1 MSAAAQFHPASPHMF
16 SRPGRQFS
24 SKLQLKSL
32 SLASHPPRSKS
43 HPVLLPPDQLIAR
56 LDEQDK
62 EFPASKRAKARVTIQ
77 ASQLFQTQSR
87 QDYYQATVRA
97 I

>member
-1 MSAAAQFHPASPHMF
+1 MSASAQFHPESPHMF
-16 SRPGRQFS
+16 SRPGRQFA

-32 SLASHPPRSKS
+32 SLAHPPRSKS

-56 LDEQDK
+56 LDEQEK
-62 EFPASKRAKARVTIQ
+62 EFPASKQAKARITVQ
-77 ASQLFQTQSR
+77 ASPLFQTQSR